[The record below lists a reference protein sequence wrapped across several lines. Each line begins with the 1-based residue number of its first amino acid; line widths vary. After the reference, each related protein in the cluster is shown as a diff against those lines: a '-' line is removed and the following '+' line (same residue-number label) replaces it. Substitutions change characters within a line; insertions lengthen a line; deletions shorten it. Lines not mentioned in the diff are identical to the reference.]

1 VVKEATASVYVF
13 RRSGAGEW
21 LLGLMLHPRFGEWL
35 TPGGHVEADES
46 PAEAAVR
53 ETAEEL
59 GCEVRL
65 LPGPSMPRPAGCPHP
80 HMAPPWWI
88 VEMAASPDNHTAS
101 HHFHLDHVFAGPYM
115 GRVREP
121 ETQVR
126 WMSEQELAQTPSV
139 PEDVRLPAKQLFG
152 EISRLAGSESTA
164 QPAVEPQQSWR
175 QIVAADERFETG
187 PRSQLSGIDGA
198 PSVAVY
204 TKTLAK
210 AIVF

>member
-1 VVKEATASVYVF
+1 MVKEATATVYVF
-13 RRSGAGEW
+13 RPGGAGEW

-65 LPGPSMPRPAGCPHP
+65 LPGPSMPLPAGYPHP

-88 VEMAASPDNHTAS
+88 VEMAASPDNHTAN
-101 HHFHLDHVFAGPYM
+101 HHVHLDHVFTGLYM
-115 GRVREP
+115 GGVREP

-152 EISRLAGSESTA
+152 EISRLAG
-164 QPAVEPQQSWR
+164 PAV
-175 QIVAADERFETG
+175 G
-187 PRSQLSGIDGA
+187 
-198 PSVAVY
+198 
-204 TKTLAK
+204 
-210 AIVF
+210 